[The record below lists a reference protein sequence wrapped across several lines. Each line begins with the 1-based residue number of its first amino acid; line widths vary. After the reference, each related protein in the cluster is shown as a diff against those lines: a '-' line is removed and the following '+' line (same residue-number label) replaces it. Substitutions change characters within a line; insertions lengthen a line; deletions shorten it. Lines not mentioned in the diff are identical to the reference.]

1 MLRKSPGFTAV
12 AIVTLAFGIGANT
25 AIFTLLDG
33 LALRD
38 LNVPHPEQLV
48 SFGAQPE
55 DDTYGALSVPLFE
68 RIEADQRVFSSAFAW
83 SSDNLSTVEINSN
96 LSRHDL
102 WAVTGGFYSG
112 LGATPELG
120 RLIGPQDDDLRAAS
134 PNTVAVLAYDFWQR
148 QFGGDRQVIGKT
160 LKIEGAPF
168 TVIGITPPGFTGISA
183 DRSPEI
189 TIPLNAEPLLDGE
202 TDIQK
207 PLRRADL
214 LFLDAAGRLKN
225 GITME
230 TARAQLDSIWPGI
243 RDSLAPANLAASEGS
258 RFLQLTLKVE
268 AGKKGSS
275 SLRKQFTKPLY
286 VLLAISGMVLLLTC
300 VNVATLMLSR
310 TSARSHEISV
320 RVALGAR
327 RS

>member
-1 MLRKSPGFTAV
+1 MGFIMESSLGPKGVHFVPTLGQDISFGLRVLRKSPGFTMV
-12 AIVTLAFGIGANT
+12 AIVTLALGIGANT

-48 SFGAQPE
+48 RFGAEPE
-55 DDTYGALSVPLFE
+55 DDTYVALSVPLFE
-68 RIEADQRVFSSAFAW
+68 EIEADQRVFSSAFAW
-83 SSDNLSTVEINSN
+83 SSDNLSTVEINLN

-102 WAVTGGFYSG
+102 WAVTGSFYSE
-112 LGATPELG
+112 LGGTPELG
-120 RLIGPQDDDLRAAS
+120 RLIGPHDDDLKAAS

-148 QFGGDRQVIGKT
+148 QYGGDRHVIGKT

-168 TVIGITPPGFTGISA
+168 TVIGVTPRGFTGISA

-207 PLRRADL
+207 HLRRADL

-225 GITME
+225 GITLE
-230 TARAQLDSIWPGI
+230 TARAQLGSIWPGI
-243 RDSLAPANLAASEGS
+243 RDSLAPANLPAAERS
-258 RFLQLTLKVE
+258 RFLQLPLKVE
-268 AGKKGSS
+268 AGEKGRLHCASS
-275 SLRKQFTKPLY
+275 SR
-286 VLLAISGMVLLLTC
+286 
-300 VNVATLMLSR
+300 SR
-310 TSARSHEISV
+310 SMFSWPFQ
-320 RVALGAR
+320 GWCCY
-327 RS
+327 